1 MNKGVVLILGAR
13 SDIGLAIAQRFAKS
27 GYDIQLAAR
36 NANNLEIQKADIALR
51 NQISVT
57 SHEFDALDTASHDNF
72 LKELPV
78 LPNIVVCVV
87 GYMGLQKENE
97 RDLQVASV
105 VLRSNFEGPANILA
119 AIANRFEERG
129 NGCLVGVSSI
139 AGERGRAKNYVY
151 GSAKAG
157 FTAFLSGLRNRLA
170 KTPVHVVSVLPGFVE
185 TKMTENMNF
194 PKQLTAQPAEV
205 ADKVFKAVQTKRNI
219 VYVKPIWQLIILIIK
234 IIPEQLFK
242 KMQL

>member
-1 MNKGVVLILGAR
+1 
-13 SDIGLAIAQRFAKS
+13 
-27 GYDIQLAAR
+27 
-36 NANNLEIQKADIALR
+36 
-51 NQISVT
+51 
-57 SHEFDALDTASHDNF
+57 

-97 RDLQVASV
+97 QDLQVASV

-129 NGCLVGVSSI
+129 DGCLVGVSSI

-234 IIPEQLFK
+234 NIPEQLFK

>member
-1 MNKGVVLILGAR
+1 MKEGVVLVLGAR

-36 NANNLEIQKADIALR
+36 NADNLEIQKADIALR
-51 NQISVT
+51 NQVSVT
-57 SHEFDALDTASHDNF
+57 SHEFDALDTASHDCF
-72 LKELPV
+72 LTELPI
-78 LPNIVVCVV
+78 LPDIVICVV
-87 GYMGLQKENE
+87 GYMGLQQENE
-97 RDLQVASV
+97 RDLQVASI
-105 VLRSNFEGPANILA
+105 VLRTNFEGPASILA

-129 NGCLVGVSSI
+129 TGCLVGVSSI

-157 FTAFLSGLRNRLA
+157 FTAFLSGLRNRLG
-170 KTPVHVVSVLPGFVE
+170 KTPVHVVTVLPGFVE

-194 PKQLTAQPAEV
+194 PKQLTAHPAEV
-205 ADKVFKAVQTKRNI
+205 AAKVFKAVQTKRNI
-219 VYVKPIWQLIILIIK
+219 VYVKPVWQLIILIIK
-234 IIPEQLFK
+234 KIPEQLFK